1 MENKEKRKV
10 KKCRES
16 RVVQT
21 HRVFPYDLNQHKTLF
36 GGKLMSLIDDTASIS
51 VTRHSRE
58 VCVTAS
64 TDSLDFLHPIHED
77 HSVCVETY
85 VTGVGK
91 TSIEVFAKVMG
102 EELLT
107 GERYLAAT
115 SFMTFVALPTEEK
128 PVILVPLV
136 EPETLEERMVCAG
149 YEKRRGKRV
158 QTRVFNEEFAETV
171 TLAVPWM
178 TKDWS
183 AFAD

>member
-1 MENKEKRKV
+1 MSKEQERKI
-10 KKCRES
+10 KTCRES

-51 VTRHSRE
+51 ATRHSRG

-91 TSIEVFAKVMG
+91 SSIEVFAKVIG
-102 EELLT
+102 EVLLT

-115 SFMTFVALPTEEK
+115 SFMTFVALPTEES
-128 PVILVPLV
+128 PTIIVPLI
-136 EPETLEERMVCAG
+136 EPQTIEERMVCDG
-149 YEKRRGKRV
+149 YDQRRKKRV
-158 QTRVFNEEFAETV
+158 SIRQFNEEFAETV

-178 TKDWS
+178 TKGWS
-183 AFAD
+183 EFTD

>member
-1 MENKEKRKV
+1 MYDKDKEQREIKM
-10 KKCRES
+10 CRES

-51 VTRHSRE
+51 ATRHSRG

-64 TDSLDFLHPIHED
+64 TDSLDFLHPIQED

-91 TSIEVFAKVMG
+91 SSIEVFAKVMG
-102 EELLT
+102 EVLLT

-115 SFMTFVALPTEEK
+115 SFMTFVELPSKEK
-128 PVILVPLV
+128 PTILVPLV
-136 EPETLEERMVCAG
+136 EPQTSEEQMVCAG
-149 YEKRRGKRV
+149 YEERRKKRV
-158 QTRVFNEEFAETV
+158 SIRHFNEEFAETV
-171 TLAVPWM
+171 TLAAPWM
-178 TKDWS
+178 SKD
-183 AFAD
+183 